1 MGKDAGKTMKFL
13 PKEECTGVTT
23 ILFFFPLIDEV
34 VIGRRLQ
41 IQVLE
46 TGMIPKQEATFLNFK
61 SEFLK
66 ASWGWVML
74 SPHLAK
80 LRLTECRCIAGCE
93 KEPSSSALC
102 DLTQLQ
108 SELRHVLD

>member
-1 MGKDAGKTMKFL
+1 MGKNAGMTMKFL
-13 PKEECTGVTT
+13 PKEECAGVTT
-23 ILFFFPLIDEV
+23 ILVFCFLIDEV

-46 TGMIPKQEATFLNFK
+46 TGMIPKQEATFLNLR

-80 LRLTECRCIAGCE
+80 LRLRGNADAGLGAKESPVVLPCVTLPSCR
-93 KEPSSSALC
+93 
-102 DLTQLQ
+102 
-108 SELRHVLD
+108 VN